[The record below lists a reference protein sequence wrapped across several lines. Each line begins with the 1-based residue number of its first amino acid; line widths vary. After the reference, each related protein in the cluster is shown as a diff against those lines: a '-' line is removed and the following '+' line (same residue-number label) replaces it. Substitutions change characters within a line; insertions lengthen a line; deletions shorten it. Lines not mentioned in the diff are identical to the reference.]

1 MAGIGSAIWT
11 IEPRSAHAQGVRA
24 GAAMPWAAMSDP
36 GGARRHNEDAWLT
49 DESSRVFALADGMGG
64 LNAGELASAIAV
76 RTVTEVVAA
85 RLDAGLPADQALSEA
100 CRDAHARI
108 KEVARTRADCLGMG
122 TTLVAAAID
131 HDRLTIAHIG
141 DSRAYL
147 LRDGRLE
154 RLTIDHSVGQ
164 QMLEAGQLSE
174 AQIRRL
180 PARGILTRALG
191 TDATAPLP
199 QLMVLD
205 WHRDDLLML
214 CSDGLTDSL
223 VDHALE
229 ALLHQPQS
237 ELQSIAAMLVDAALE
252 AGCTDNV
259 TVILAGGRP
268 RRPINH

>member
-1 MAGIGSAIWT
+1 MAGIESANWT
-11 IEPRSAHAQGVRA
+11 IESLAALAESVRRP
-24 GAAMPWAAMSDP
+24 AALPWAALSDP

-64 LNAGELASAIAV
+64 LNAGELASALAV
-76 RTVTEVVAA
+76 RAVTEVASA
-85 RLDAGLPADQALSEA
+85 CLDAGLPAEKALTQACL
-100 CRDAHARI
+100 DAHARI
-108 KEVARTRADCLGMG
+108 KEAALVRADCLGMG

-131 HDRLTIAHIG
+131 QGRLTIAHVG

-164 QMLEAGQLSE
+164 QMLEAGELSE
-174 AQIRRL
+174 AQISRL

-191 TDATAPLP
+191 TDAIAPLP
-199 QLMVLD
+199 QVMTID
-205 WHRDDLLML
+205 WQPNDLLML

-229 ALLHQPQS
+229 ALLDQPQS
-237 ELQSIAAMLVDAALE
+237 ELPSIAMMLVDAALE

-259 TVILAGGRP
+259 TVILAGGQP
-268 RRPINH
+268 RRPLNH

>member
-1 MAGIGSAIWT
+1 MAGIDSADWT
-11 IEPRSAHAQGVRA
+11 IESLAALA
-24 GAAMPWAAMSDP
+24 DGARMPAALPWAALSDP

-64 LNAGELASAIAV
+64 LNAGELASALAV
-76 RTVTEVVAA
+76 RTVTEVASA
-85 RLDAGLPADQALSEA
+85 CLDAGLPAEHALTQACL
-100 CRDAHARI
+100 DAHARI
-108 KEVARTRADCLGMG
+108 KEAALLRADCLGMG

-131 HDRLTIAHIG
+131 HGRLSIAHVG

-191 TDATAPLP
+191 TDADAPLP
-199 QLMVLD
+199 QVMTID
-205 WHRDDLLML
+205 WQPNDLLML
-214 CSDGLTDSL
+214 CSDGMTDSL

-229 ALLHQPQS
+229 ALLDQPQS
-237 ELQSIAAMLVDAALE
+237 DLPSIAMMLVDAALE

-259 TVILAGGRP
+259 TVILAGGQP
-268 RRPINH
+268 RRPLDH